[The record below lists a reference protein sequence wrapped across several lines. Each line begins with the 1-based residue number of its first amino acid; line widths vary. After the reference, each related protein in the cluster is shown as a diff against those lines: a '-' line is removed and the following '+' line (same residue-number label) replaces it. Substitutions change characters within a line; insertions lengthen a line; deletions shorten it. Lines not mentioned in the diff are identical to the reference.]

1 MILAAACG
9 KGEEEAADSREW
21 MAVADG
27 GGGGVRQEPVW
38 DDTKNIKS
46 WMIGAA
52 YLLLRRF
59 FS

>member
-27 GGGGVRQEPVW
+27 GGGGVRQEPV
-38 DDTKNIKS
+38 
-46 WMIGAA
+46 
-52 YLLLRRF
+52 
-59 FS
+59 